1 MLVKT
6 RAIVLHSFKY
16 GDTKLIVDMLTADYG
31 RMSCIAA
38 VGKQGKGKLRRQY
51 FQPLTIIEAVADM
64 RRSTGLQPLK
74 EARVAVPY
82 ASIPFDPVKLPVA
95 LFTAEFIA
103 NATRREQ
110 GDQTVFAYA
119 ENSLRWLDGCRG
131 GFANFHVVFMMRL
144 TRFLGFYPNTD
155 GYADGCWFDLR
166 AAGFRPDA
174 PLHGDRLPPDEARK
188 VITLSAQFGEGW
200 LLPAEIMSCARQG
213 VRSVISLQPFGC
225 IANHIV
231 SKGVEKKIKSFFPD
245 MNILSLD
252 FDSGVSDVNI
262 TNRLLL
268 FIDGLKEKEL
278 QADGQ

>member
-64 RRSTGLQPLK
+64 RRRTGLLPLK
-74 EARVAVPY
+74 EARVATPY

-95 LFTAEFIA
+95 LFTAEFLA

-110 GDQTVFAYA
+110 GDQMVFAYA

-144 TRFLGFYPNTD
+144 TRFLGFYPNID

-166 AAGFRPDA
+166 AAGFCPDA

-188 VITLSAQFGEGW
+188 VS
-200 LLPAEIMSCARQG
+200 
-213 VRSVISLQPFGC
+213 
-225 IANHIV
+225 
-231 SKGVEKKIKSFFPD
+231 
-245 MNILSLD
+245 
-252 FDSGVSDVNI
+252 
-262 TNRLLL
+262 LLL
-268 FIDGLKEKEL
+268 RMNFATMHLFRMTRAERNRMTDIIIRYYELHVPDFKEMKSLEVVKEVFNP
-278 QADGQ
+278 